1 MQFRDFCSRAVR
13 AAIPDLAFRARTT
26 RAEISGACR
35 PPACVRLA
43 VAAIVAGGL
52 VAITA
57 PSAKAQGRLDAR
69 YVAKLSGIPIG
80 KGAWVVEINEDQF
93 VAAATGGTSGLLRVV
108 ASGEGRSSSRGKVTN
123 GQLIPAAF
131 ASTIVS
137 GKKTDQVRLAIAS
150 GVVKEV
156 SIEPEPQPNPE
167 RVPLSDSNRRG
178 VSDPMTASLVRVPGN
193 ADPVRAEACD
203 NTVAVFDGQMRYDIK
218 LEFRRIETVK
228 AEKGYQGP
236 AVVCGIY
243 FSPIAGHVPG
253 RAAIKYLIAQRKIE
267 VWLAPIAGT
276 RTLAPFRVSVPTPL
290 GVGTLEATQ
299 FETQSLPRL
308 TPASAKMQ

>member
-1 MQFRDFCSRAVR
+1 MRFRNSARADLWR
-13 AAIPDLAFRARTT
+13 ADRLSAWM
-26 RAEISGACR
+26 
-35 PPACVRLA
+35 RLA
-43 VAAIVAGGL
+43 AAATVAGGL
-52 VAITA
+52 VAIMA
-57 PSAKAQGRLDAR
+57 PPAHAQGRLDAR

-108 ASGEGRSSSRGKVTN
+108 ASGEGRSSSRGKVAN
-123 GQLIPAAF
+123 GQLFPAAF

-137 GKKTDQVRLAIAS
+137 GKKTDQVRLGLAS
-150 GVVKEV
+150 GTVKEV
-156 SIEPEPQPNPE
+156 SIEPEPQPNPD

-203 NTVAVFDGQMRYDIK
+203 GTVAVFDGQMRYDIK

-236 AVVCGIY
+236 AVVCGLH
-243 FSPIAGHVPG
+243 FSPVAGHVPG
-253 RAAIKYLIAQRKIE
+253 RAAIKYLVAQRKIE

-290 GVGTLEATQ
+290 GMGTLEATQ
-299 FETQSLPRL
+299 FETKSLPRL
-308 TPASAKMQ
+308 TPASAKSQ